1 MPRYGN
7 LPQAECEGAAQRK
20 ASENRTPALAQKI
33 ASPARA
39 TYPGGYTG
47 IGTSDTDAGKNTPLV
62 ARLVIYCL
70 WGPPAGPRTRLIES
84 STARKDPTMHARR
97 LRQWPI
103 VATLGAVIAAGLA
116 LIPAGGSH

>member
-20 ASENRTPALAQKI
+20 ASENRILALAQKI

-39 TYPGGYTG
+39 TYPGGHTG

-62 ARLVIYCL
+62 ARLAIIL
-70 WGPPAGPRTRLIES
+70 P
-84 STARKDPTMHARR
+84 M
-97 LRQWPI
+97 
-103 VATLGAVIAAGLA
+103 GLA
-116 LIPAGGSH
+116 RWPKNTLN